1 MKPAPFEYHQARS
14 LPEALTLL
22 ADHAGDA
29 KPLAGGQSLI
39 PAMNFRLAAPG
50 LLVDLNGIGELA
62 YIKELAAP
70 KPGTKAEPGTP
81 KPLAEAGLRIGAM
94 TRHREV
100 ERSPIIAS
108 RAPLLAETMPFV
120 AHAAIRTR
128 GTIGGSLA
136 HADPAAELPALMLVM
151 DARFRLQNRDGSREV
166 AATDFFTGLFSTSL
180 EPGELL
186 TEIAIPTPK
195 GAARGSAFLEFS
207 RRHGDFALAGVAVTV
222 AIDAQGT
229 CADARIG
236 LFGVGDRP
244 LLANLAAAT
253 LIGQKPSAEAIRAA
267 AHTAATDEIDP
278 SNDIHASSRYRRQ
291 LAEVLTRRA
300 LEHAF
305 TRSRANER
313 RE

>member
-39 PAMNFRLAAPG
+39 PAMNFRLAAPAV
-50 LLVDLNGIGELA
+50 LVDLNGVGELA
-62 YIKELAAP
+62 YIQDAAD
-70 KPGTKAEPGTP
+70 
-81 KPLAEAGLRIGAM
+81 GLHLGAM
-94 TRHREV
+94 TRHVQV
-100 ERSPIIAS
+100 ERSPVIAS

-136 HADPAAELPALMLVM
+136 HADPAAELPALMLAM
-151 DARFRLQNRDGSREV
+151 DARFRVQNRERSREI
-166 AATDFFTGLFSTSL
+166 AATDFFIGLFSTSL

-186 TEIAIPTPK
+186 TEIVIPTPT
-195 GAARGSAFLEFS
+195 GHARGSAFLEFS
-207 RRHGDFALAGVAVTV
+207 RRRGDFALAGVAVTV
-222 AIDAQGT
+222 AIDAQGM
-229 CADARIG
+229 CVDARIG

-244 LLANLAAAT
+244 LLASRAAAS
-253 LIGQKPSAEAIRAA
+253 LMGQHPSADAARAA

-278 SNDIHASSRYRRQ
+278 SNDIHASSRYRRH

-300 LEHAF
+300 LERAFDRAREMSHA
-305 TRSRANER
+305 R
-313 RE
+313 

>member
-14 LPEALTLL
+14 LPEALALL

-39 PAMNFRLAAPG
+39 PAMNFRLAAPAV
-50 LLVDLNGIGELA
+50 LVDLNGVGELA
-62 YIKELAAP
+62 YIDDL
-70 KPGTKAEPGTP
+70 GDGI
-81 KPLAEAGLRIGAM
+81 RIGAM
-94 TRHREV
+94 TRHVQV
-100 ERSPIIAS
+100 ERSPVIAS

-151 DARFRLQNRDGSREV
+151 DARFRVQNRERSRDI
-166 AATDFFTGLFSTSL
+166 AATDFFTGLFSTAL

-186 TEIAIPTPK
+186 TEIVIPTPR
-195 GAARGSAFLEFS
+195 GHARGSAFLEFS
-207 RRHGDFALAGVAVTV
+207 RRRGDFALAGVAVTV
-222 AIDAQGT
+222 ALDAQGR

-244 LLANLAAAT
+244 LLASRAAAS
-253 LIGQKPSAEAIRAA
+253 LMGQTPSADAIRAA

-300 LEHAF
+300 LERAF
-305 TRSRANER
+305 DRAREMSHTR
-313 RE
+313 

>member
-39 PAMNFRLAAPG
+39 PAMNFRLAAPAV
-50 LLVDLNGIGELA
+50 LVDLNGVGELA
-62 YIKELAAP
+62 YVKEAAD
-70 KPGTKAEPGTP
+70 
-81 KPLAEAGLRIGAM
+81 GLRIGAM
-94 TRHREV
+94 TRHVQV
-100 ERSPIIAS
+100 ERSPVIAS

-136 HADPAAELPALMLVM
+136 HADPAAELPALMLAM
-151 DARFRLQNRDGSREV
+151 DARFRVQNREGSREI
-166 AATDFFTGLFSTSL
+166 AATAFFTGLFSTSL

-186 TEIAIPTPK
+186 TEIAIPTPT
-195 GAARGSAFLEFS
+195 GHAHGSAFLEFS
-207 RRHGDFALAGVAVTV
+207 RRRGDFALAGVAVTV

-244 LLANLAAAT
+244 LLAAGGCASWDRSQGRL
-253 LIGQKPSAEAIRAA
+253 
-267 AHTAATDEIDP
+267 DP
-278 SNDIHASSRYRRQ
+278 R
-291 LAEVLTRRA
+291 RRA
-300 LEHAF
+300 HG
-305 TRSRANER
+305 RDG
-313 RE
+313 

>member
-39 PAMNFRLAAPG
+39 PAMNFRLAAPAV
-50 LLVDLNGIGELA
+50 LVDLNGVGELA
-62 YIKELAAP
+62 YVKEAAD
-70 KPGTKAEPGTP
+70 
-81 KPLAEAGLRIGAM
+81 GLRIGAM
-94 TRHREV
+94 TRHVHV
-100 ERSPIIAS
+100 ERSPVIAS

-136 HADPAAELPALMLVM
+136 HADPAAELPALMLAM
-151 DARFRLQNRDGSREV
+151 DARFRVENREGSREI
-166 AATDFFTGLFSTSL
+166 AATAFFTGLFSTSL

-186 TEIAIPTPK
+186 TEIAIPTPT
-195 GAARGSAFLEFS
+195 GRARGSAFLEFS
-207 RRHGDFALAGVAVTV
+207 RRRGDFALAGVAVTV

-244 LLANLAAAT
+244 LLASRAAASLT
-253 LIGQKPSAEAIRAA
+253 GQKPGADAIRAA

-278 SNDIHASSRYRRQ
+278 SNDIHASSRYRRH

-300 LEHAF
+300 LERAFDRAIEMSHA
-305 TRSRANER
+305 R
-313 RE
+313 

>member
-14 LPEALTLL
+14 LPEALALL

-39 PAMNFRLAAPG
+39 PAMNFRLAAPAA
-50 LLVDLNGIGELA
+50 LIDLNSISELA
-62 YIKELAAP
+62 YINDD
-70 KPGTKAEPGTP
+70 GD
-81 KPLAEAGLRIGAM
+81 LRIGAM
-94 TRHREV
+94 TRHSQV
-100 ERSPIIAS
+100 ERSPVIAS

-136 HADPAAELPALMLVM
+136 HADPAAELPALMLAM
-151 DARFRLQNRDGSREV
+151 DARFRVQNHEGSRDV
-166 AATDFFTGLFSTSL
+166 AATEFFTGLFSTSL

-186 TEIAIPTPK
+186 TEIVIPTPT
-195 GAARGSAFLEFS
+195 GQARGSAFLEFS
-207 RRHGDFALAGVAVTV
+207 RRRGDFALAGVAVTV
-222 AIDAQGT
+222 ALDAHGT

-244 LLANLAAAT
+244 LLASRAAAT
-253 LIGQKPSAEAIRAA
+253 LIGQKASAEAVRAA

-291 LAEVLTRRA
+291 LADVLTRRA
-300 LEHAF
+300 LDRAFGRASQMSHA
-305 TRSRANER
+305 RSR
-313 RE
+313 

>member
-14 LPEALTLL
+14 LPEALALL

-39 PAMNFRLAAPG
+39 PAMNFRLAAPAV
-50 LLVDLNGIGELA
+50 LVDLNGVGELA
-62 YIKELAAP
+62 YIQDAAD
-70 KPGTKAEPGTP
+70 
-81 KPLAEAGLRIGAM
+81 GLHIGAM
-94 TRHREV
+94 TRHIQV
-100 ERSPIIAS
+100 ERSPVIAS

-120 AHAAIRTR
+120 AHAAIRAR

-136 HADPAAELPALMLVM
+136 HADPAAELPALMVAM
-151 DARFRLQNRDGSREV
+151 DARFRVQNRERSRV
-166 AATDFFTGLFSTSL
+166 IAATDFFTGLFSTSL

-186 TEIAIPTPK
+186 TEIAISTPT
-195 GAARGSAFLEFS
+195 GHARGSAFLEFS
-207 RRHGDFALAGVAVTV
+207 RRRGDFALAGVAVTV

-229 CADARIG
+229 CVDARIG

-244 LLANLAAAT
+244 LLASQAAAS
-253 LIGQKPSAEAIRAA
+253 LMGQEPSADAVRAA

-278 SNDIHASSRYRRQ
+278 SNDIHASSRYRRH

-300 LEHAF
+300 LERAFDRAREMSHA
-305 TRSRANER
+305 R
-313 RE
+313 

>member
-1 MKPAPFEYHQARS
+1 MKPAPFDYHQAGS
-14 LPEALTLL
+14 LPEALSLL

-39 PAMNFRLAAPG
+39 PAMNFRLAAPAV
-50 LLVDLNGIGELA
+50 LVDLNGVGELA
-62 YIKELAAP
+62 YIEEEKSV
-70 KPGTKAEPGTP
+70 
-81 KPLAEAGLRIGAM
+81 LRIGAM

-100 ERSPIIAS
+100 ERSPVIAS
-108 RAPLLAETMPFV
+108 RAPLLTETMPFV

-151 DARFRLQNRDGSREV
+151 DAQFRLQNREGSREI
-166 AATDFFTGLFSTSL
+166 AATDFFTGLFSTAL

-186 TEIAIPTPK
+186 TEIAMPTPTA
-195 GAARGSAFLEFS
+195 GARGSAFLEFS

-222 AIDAQGT
+222 AIDAKGQ
-229 CADARIG
+229 CAVARIG

-244 LLANLAAAT
+244 LLAKKAAAS
-253 LIGQKPSAEAIRAA
+253 LVGQAPSDEAFRAA

-300 LEHAF
+300 LERAFDRAAHTTHA
-305 TRSRANER
+305 R
-313 RE
+313 

>member
-14 LPEALTLL
+14 LPESLALL

-39 PAMNFRLAAPG
+39 PAMNFRLAAPAV
-50 LLVDLNGIGELA
+50 LVDLNGVGELA
-62 YIKELAAP
+62 YIKELAD
-70 KPGTKAEPGTP
+70 
-81 KPLAEAGLRIGAM
+81 GLRIGAM
-94 TRHREV
+94 TRHVQV
-100 ERSPIIAS
+100 ERSPVIAS

-120 AHAAIRTR
+120 AHVAIRTR

-151 DARFRLQNRDGSREV
+151 DARFRIQNREGSREI

-186 TEIAIPTPK
+186 TEVAIPTPK
-195 GAARGSAFLEFS
+195 GHARGSAFLEFS
-207 RRHGDFALAGVAVTV
+207 RRRGDFALAGVAVTV

-244 LLANLAAAT
+244 LLASRAAAS
-253 LIGQKPSAEAIRAA
+253 LMGQGPNADAVRAA

-278 SNDIHASSRYRRQ
+278 SNDIHASSRYRRH

-300 LEHAF
+300 LERAFHRASEMSHA
-305 TRSRANER
+305 R
-313 RE
+313 